1 MIQKDDES
9 KRANMAILLRELEAQ
24 MATPAYVEQNRIV
37 AKNFFDRYQA
47 FVSAGFSPD
56 QAMLLLTKS

>member
-1 MIQKDDES
+1 MTPQDDES

-24 MATPAYVEQNRIV
+24 MSTPAYAEQNRIV
-37 AKNFFDRYQA
+37 AKNFFDRYQS
-47 FVSAGFSPD
+47 FVNAGFSPD